1 MGFNGLKEVT
11 QCFSNAEGK
20 NLSTQNPILAKMS
33 FENEGKI
40 KLFSDE
46 GKLKEFDATRP
57 ILKND

>member
-1 MGFNGLKEVT
+1 
-11 QCFSNAEGK
+11 
-20 NLSTQNPILAKMS
+20 MS